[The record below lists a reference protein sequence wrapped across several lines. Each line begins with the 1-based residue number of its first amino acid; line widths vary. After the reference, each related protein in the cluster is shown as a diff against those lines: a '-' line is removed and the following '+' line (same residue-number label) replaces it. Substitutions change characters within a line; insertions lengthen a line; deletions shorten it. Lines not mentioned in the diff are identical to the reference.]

1 MSRWDIT
8 GKVVMQIIESE
19 GKTLVTSNE
28 DNKWASTTATTIY
41 ESDYSSHSAYH
52 AAIDDAIKAAI
63 ENEK

>member
-1 MSRWDIT
+1 
-8 GKVVMQIIESE
+8 MQIIESE

-28 DNKWASTTATTIY
+28 DNKCASTTATTIY
-41 ESDYSSHSAYH
+41 ENDYSSPSAYH